1 MSMCAQKFM
10 YKKLIQA
17 LTKRFC
23 WLFLLFITFHYH
35 KSLVEE
41 PQMESLLV
49 KHSIVNI
56 CIINIHNDVLVYLSF
71 INFPF

>member
-1 MSMCAQKFM
+1 MCAQNFM

-23 WLFLLFITFHYH
+23 WLFLSFITFHYY
-35 KSLVEE
+35 KAPAEE

-71 INFPF
+71 INCPF